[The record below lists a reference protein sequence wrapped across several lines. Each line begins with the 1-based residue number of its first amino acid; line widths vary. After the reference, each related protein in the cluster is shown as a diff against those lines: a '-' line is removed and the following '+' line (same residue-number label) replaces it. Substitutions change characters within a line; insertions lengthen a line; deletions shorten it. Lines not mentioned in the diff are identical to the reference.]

1 MKAVHLTVSEMPR
14 LIPAGSII
22 ELEPARIEALSYGDV
37 VYADLKDRKVLSRF
51 LRSWS
56 SNGELMVMLAQP
68 GVKSPI
74 VIALKSLV
82 GKVARVSFEERV
94 TEPNKELFL
103 LRLLPRLTDYGTKKL
118 F

>member
-14 LIPAGSII
+14 LIPAGSIV
-22 ELEPARIEALSYGDV
+22 ELETARTEALSFGDV
-37 VYADLKDRKVLSRF
+37 VYVDRKDRKVLCRF

-56 SNGELMVMLAQP
+56 SNGEPMVMLAQP
-68 GVKSPI
+68 GVTSPI
-74 VIALKSLV
+74 VLPFTSLV

>member
-22 ELEPARIEALSYGDV
+22 ELEPVGELKFGDI
-37 VYADLKDRKVLSRF
+37 VYAELKDRKVLCRF
-51 LRSWS
+51 LRSWL

-68 GVKSPI
+68 GVSSPI
-74 VIALKSLV
+74 VLPMRSLA
-82 GKVARVSFEERV
+82 GKVGRVSHEESVR
-94 TEPNKELFL
+94 EPNKESFLF
-103 LRLLPRLTDYGTKKL
+103 RLLPRLTDYGTKKP